1 MNLKYLRLSNYN
13 FSCNFYQE
21 FLIKYFWRDWL
32 VIVLIYIEGCSD
44 VYLWVCD
51 GVVKLVYR
59 IKDLVIDSVECDKL
73 VFYMGE
79 I

>member
-1 MNLKYLRLSNYN
+1 M
-13 FSCNFYQE
+13 
-21 FLIKYFWRDWL
+21 
-32 VIVLIYIEGCSD
+32 VVLIYIEGCSD

-59 IKDLVIDSVECDKL
+59 IKDLIIDSVECDKL
-73 VFYMGE
+73 IFYMRE